1 MVVPCRSLHHRPAV
15 CKPPAES
22 DMTTLHALHFS
33 DAVLLPALQQLS
45 DAELDNLDFGVIGF
59 DASTVVRRYNALE
72 SRMAGLSPQRVLGHP
87 LFTVVAPCMNNF
99 MVAQRFVDAATEALP
114 LDVTIDYVLTLRMR
128 PIKVKLRLLSTPGDG
143 MRYVLVLRPS

>member
-1 MVVPCRSLHHRPAV
+1 MS
-15 CKPPAES
+15 
-22 DMTTLHALHFS
+22 TLQALHFS
-33 DAVLLPALQQLS
+33 DTGLLPALQQLS
-45 DAELDNLDFGVIGF
+45 DADLDMLEFGVIGI
-59 DASTVVRRYNALE
+59 DASDVVRRYSAFE

-99 MVAQRFVDAATEALP
+99 MVAQRFVDAATAALP

-128 PIKVKLRLLSTPGDG
+128 PVKVKLRLLAAPGEG